1 MTRLVLCIAIAA
13 LVFSGS
19 ASAQDGLRSASL
31 PERTM
36 TNPVPAPRT
45 DLYGAPPGVYAPHFD
60 QLTPGLPPNVVFPG
74 TYLPWGPFP
83 EGIDYARAAAQV
95 YGYLQLQLQP
105 FSAQVYV
112 DGLYVGTVGD
122 LRGGRRLPI
131 GPHRLEIR
139 APGYQSISID
149 FRIDPGQTTFYRTDL
164 TVAAATPVA
173 APAVAANPKTFYVI
187 PGCYA
192 GDRQPDAQRLPPGC
206 QASNVFTLPPVLNRV
221 ASRR

>member
-1 MTRLVLCIAIAA
+1 
-13 LVFSGS
+13 
-19 ASAQDGLRSASL
+19 
-31 PERTM
+31 M
-36 TNPVPAPRT
+36 TNPVPAPRS
-45 DLYGAPPGVYAPHFD
+45 DLFIAPPGTYGPCCD
-60 QLTPGLPPNVVFPG
+60 QLQPGLPPNVVFPG

-83 EGIDYARAAAQV
+83 EGVDYPRAIAQA

-112 DGLYVGTVGD
+112 DGLYVGTVDD
-122 LRGGRRLPI
+122 LRGGRRLGA

-149 FRIDPGQTTFYRTDL
+149 IRIDPGQTTFYRTDL
-164 TVAAATPVA
+164 TAVAAAPVV

-192 GDRQPDAQRLPPGC
+192 GDRKPDAQRLPAGC
-206 QASNVFTLPPVLNRV
+206 QASNVFTLPPVLSRV
-221 ASRR
+221 AVQR